1 MAMLHELVKNGVS
14 AKLKRGCC
22 TYIWNGNQLM
32 YDNEAVKAGNAV
44 ILDKN
49 WELDQPTVEDV
60 LRERGIVGFYREQ
73 VIMRFKK
80 SEAIVHYWKLKISP
94 PPQPRRSASS
104 TSLNRSAANDRL
116 TNYLGLTPCQF
127 KNSNF
132 LGVFEFRSPKMAKF
146 GRCQNE

>member
-60 LRERGIVGFYREQ
+60 LRERGYCWFLSRASNYAIQKVGSNCPLLE
-73 VIMRFKK
+73 IKNK
-80 SEAIVHYWKLKISP
+80 PTTSAEAIRIIDFIE
-94 PPQPRRSASS
+94 
-104 TSLNRSAANDRL
+104 SL
-116 TNYLGLTPCQF
+116 GG
-127 KNSNF
+127 K
-132 LGVFEFRSPKMAKF
+132 
-146 GRCQNE
+146 